1 MSPRAGRRF
10 GLGCVFATLSLE
22 AVMVGLAPTNS
33 DIDLSAAS
41 VATLA
46 VALPTFLL
54 LAAIGALILARLP
67 GHRVGVVFA
76 VAPVLLML
84 ANVLEA
90 YFYSAQALGLP
101 NRALVAALLSPSW
114 VVGVGGMAIFLPLC
128 FPTGEYLSPPWRWVG
143 RAGVVSLTGVW
154 LSWSL
159 DEGPVNDYPEVSNP
173 VGIPGLHSVLEV
185 VVAVGFFVFVSMLVL
200 SFLSLVIRFRRSHGV
215 ERQQLK
221 WFVVS
226 TVAAL
231 SFFVVIGPLVEL
243 AGVTTPDALY
253 LALMALVPISVGV
266 AILRHRL
273 YDIDRIINRTL
284 VYGLL
289 TALLALTY
297 FGFVVGLQAALQPV
311 SGNSKLAIA
320 LTTLIVAA
328 LFLPARRRLQ
338 SAVDRRF
345 NRRTYDATRT
355 IEAFNARLRQEIDLD
370 SLRYELLAV
379 VDETM
384 QPAGVSLWLRTPEAG
399 R

>member
-1 MSPRAGRRF
+1 
-10 GLGCVFATLSLE
+10 
-22 AVMVGLAPTNS
+22 
-33 DIDLSAAS
+33 
-41 VATLA
+41 
-46 VALPTFLL
+46 
-54 LAAIGALILARLP
+54 
-67 GHRVGVVFA
+67 
-76 VAPVLLML
+76 
-84 ANVLEA
+84 
-90 YFYSAQALGLP
+90 
-101 NRALVAALLSPSW
+101 
-114 VVGVGGMAIFLPLC
+114 
-128 FPTGEYLSPPWRWVG
+128 
-143 RAGVVSLTGVW
+143 
-154 LSWSL
+154 
-159 DEGPVNDYPEVSNP
+159 
-173 VGIPGLHSVLEV
+173 VLEV
-185 VVAVGFFVFVSMLVL
+185 VVAVGFFVFVSMLLL